1 MASYVYYDKS
11 GIIRELIT
19 ADYPARQGMAYD
31 IFMYFDG
38 VDVSPTKYNVTCR
51 KPGEK
56 PGFLTTSALSWDD
69 ATVPYS
75 AERKLSNFE
84 YYRTYHMLHI
94 KVSSLDKGGLWQFT
108 PNIDDKAGALFNLFV
123 DSNTNEVVD
132 KALSFADYQSLM
144 DKLTELEA
152 RIDSLEAV
160 KTASNDAQALDI
172 TEEDGVVSIKGVK

>member
-1 MASYVYYDKS
+1 MASYFYYDKS

-31 IFMYFDG
+31 IFIYFDG

-51 KPGEK
+51 KPDKETG
-56 PGFLTTSALSWDD
+56 LITTLSWEDV
-69 ATVPYS
+69 TVPYS
-75 AERKLSNFE
+75 AERSLSNFK

-94 KVSSLDKGGLWQFT
+94 KVPSLDKGGLWQFT
-108 PNIDDKAGALFNLFV
+108 PNIDDKAGALLNLFV

-172 TEEDGVVSIKGVK
+172 TEEDGVVSIKRT

>member
-38 VDVSPTKYNVTCR
+38 VDSVPTKYNVTCR
-51 KPGEK
+51 KPDKETG
-56 PGFLTTSALSWDD
+56 LITTLSWEDV
-69 ATVPYS
+69 TVPYS
-75 AERKLSNFE
+75 AERNLSNFK
-84 YYRTYHMLHI
+84 YYRTYNMLHI

-132 KALSFADYQSLM
+132 KTLSFADYQSLM

-160 KTASNDAQALDI
+160 KTSDSDAQTLDI
-172 TEEDGVVSIKGVK
+172 TEEDGVVSIKRT

>member
-51 KPGEK
+51 KPDKETG
-56 PGFLTTSALSWDD
+56 LITTLSWEDV
-69 ATVPYS
+69 TVPYS
-75 AERKLSNFE
+75 AERNLSNFE

-132 KALSFADYQSLM
+132 KTLSFADYQSLM

-160 KTASNDAQALDI
+160 STASNDAQALDI
-172 TEEDGVVSIKGVK
+172 TEENGVVSIKGVR

>member
-38 VDVSPTKYNVTCR
+38 VDSAPAKYNVTCR
-51 KPGEK
+51 KPDKETG
-56 PGFLTTSALSWDD
+56 LITTLSWENV
-69 ATVPYS
+69 TVPYS
-75 AERKLSNFE
+75 AERNLSNFE
-84 YYRTYHMLHI
+84 YYKTYNMLHI

-160 KTASNDAQALDI
+160 KTSDSDAQTLDI
-172 TEEDGVVSIKGVK
+172 TEEDGVVSIKRT

>member
-1 MASYVYYDKS
+1 MASYVYYDRS

-51 KPGEK
+51 KPNKETG
-56 PGFLTTSALSWDD
+56 LITTLSWED

-84 YYRTYHMLHI
+84 CYRTYNMLHI
-94 KVSSLDKGGLWQFT
+94 KVLSLDKGGLWQFT

-172 TEEDGVVSIKGVK
+172 TEEDGVVSIKRT

>member
-51 KPGEK
+51 KPDKETG
-56 PGFLTTSALSWDD
+56 LITTLSWEDV
-69 ATVPYS
+69 TVPYS

-84 YYRTYHMLHI
+84 YYRTYNMLHI

-108 PNIDDKAGALFNLFV
+108 PNIDDKASALFNLFV

-144 DKLTELEA
+144 DMITELEA
-152 RIDSLEAV
+152 RVDNLEKA

>member
-1 MASYVYYDKS
+1 MASYVYYDRS

-19 ADYPARQGMAYD
+19 ANYPARQGMAYD

-51 KPGEK
+51 KPDKET
-56 PGFLTTSALSWDD
+56 GFITTLSWED

-75 AERKLSNFE
+75 AERKLSNFK
-84 YYRTYHMLHI
+84 YYRTYNMLHI
-94 KVSSLDKGGLWQFT
+94 KVSSLDKSGLWQFT

-172 TEEDGVVSIKGVK
+172 TEEDGVVSIKRT

>member
-38 VDVSPTKYNVTCR
+38 VDSAPTKYNVTCR
-51 KPGEK
+51 KPDKETG
-56 PGFLTTSALSWDD
+56 LITTLSWEDV
-69 ATVPYS
+69 TVPVPYS

-84 YYRTYHMLHI
+84 YYRTYNMLHI

-108 PNIDDKAGALFNLFV
+108 PNISDKAGALFNLFV

-132 KALSFADYQSLM
+132 KALSLRTIKALWTSLPSLRQG
-144 DKLTELEA
+144 LTVSRRSRL
-152 RIDSLEAV
+152 
-160 KTASNDAQALDI
+160 QA
-172 TEEDGVVSIKGVK
+172 TMHRHWTSPRKMAWCR

>member
-38 VDVSPTKYNVTCR
+38 VDSTPSKYNVSCR
-51 KPGEK
+51 KPDKTTGL
-56 PGFLTTSALSWDD
+56 LTTLSWDD

-75 AERKLSNFE
+75 AERNLSNFE
-84 YYRTYHMLHI
+84 YYRTYNMLHI
-94 KVSSLDKGGLWQFT
+94 KVSSLDKSGLWQFT
-108 PNIDDKAGALFNLFV
+108 PNIEDKANALLNLFV
-123 DSNTNEVVD
+123 DSNTNVVD

-144 DKLTELEA
+144 DKLTELEV

-160 KTASNDAQALDI
+160 STASNDAQALDI

>member
-38 VDVSPTKYNVTCR
+38 VDSAPAKYNVTCR
-51 KPGEK
+51 KPDKETG
-56 PGFLTTSALSWDD
+56 LITILSWENV
-69 ATVPYS
+69 TVPYS
-75 AERKLSNFE
+75 AERNLSNFE
-84 YYRTYHMLHI
+84 YYRTYNMLHI

-132 KALSFADYQSLM
+132 KTLSFADYQSLM

-160 KTASNDAQALDI
+160 KTSDSDAQTLDI
-172 TEEDGVVSIKGVK
+172 TEEDGVVSIKRT

>member
-51 KPGEK
+51 KPDKETG
-56 PGFLTTSALSWDD
+56 LITTLSWEDV
-69 ATVPYS
+69 TVPYS
-75 AERKLSNFE
+75 AERNLSNFK
-84 YYRTYHMLHI
+84 YYRTYNMLHI

-108 PNIDDKAGALFNLFV
+108 PNISDKAGALFNLFV

-160 KTASNDAQALDI
+160 KTASNDAQTLDI
-172 TEEDGVVSIKGVK
+172 TEENGVVSIKGVR

>member
-1 MASYVYYDKS
+1 MASYVYYDRS

-31 IFMYFDG
+31 IFMYFGG
-38 VDVSPTKYNVTCR
+38 VDSTPSKYNVSCR
-51 KPGEK
+51 KPDKTAGL
-56 PGFLTTSALSWDD
+56 LTTLSWED

-84 YYRTYHMLHI
+84 YYRTYNMLHI

-108 PNIDDKAGALFNLFV
+108 PNIEDKAGALFNLFV

-132 KALSFADYQSLM
+132 EPLSFADYQSLM
-144 DKLTELEA
+144 DMITELEA
-152 RIDSLEAV
+152 RVDNLEKA

>member
-19 ADYPARQGMAYD
+19 VDYPARQGMAYD

-51 KPGEK
+51 KPDKET
-56 PGFLTTSALSWDD
+56 GFITTLSWDD

-94 KVSSLDKGGLWQFT
+94 KVSSLGKGGLWQFT
-108 PNIDDKAGALFNLFV
+108 PNIDDKANALFNLFV
-123 DSNTNEVVD
+123 DNNTNEVVD

-144 DKLTELEA
+144 DKLAELEA

-172 TEEDGVVSIKGVK
+172 TEEDGVVSIKRT

>member
-38 VDVSPTKYNVTCR
+38 VDASPTKYNVTCR
-51 KPGEK
+51 KPGDDK
-56 PGFLTTSALSWDD
+56 PGFITTLSWDD

-108 PNIDDKAGALFNLFV
+108 PNIDGKANALLNLFV
-123 DSNTNEVVD
+123 DSNTNVVD

-160 KTASNDAQALDI
+160 STASNDAQALDI
-172 TEEDGVVSIKGVK
+172 TEEDGVVSIKRT